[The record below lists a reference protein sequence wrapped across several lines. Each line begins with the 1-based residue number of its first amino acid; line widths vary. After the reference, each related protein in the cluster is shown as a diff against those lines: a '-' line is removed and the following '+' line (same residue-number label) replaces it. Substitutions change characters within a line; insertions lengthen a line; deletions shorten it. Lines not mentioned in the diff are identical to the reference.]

1 MFFPEKI
8 DQSVEMPLHRLSMGA
23 VGSGSWVPGMT
34 DSDDDESDLEE
45 DSKLANRACVTQSGR
60 AVRAFVRLDL

>member
-1 MFFPEKI
+1 M
-8 DQSVEMPLHRLSMGA
+8 
-23 VGSGSWVPGMT
+23 GSWYDT

-60 AVRAFVRLDL
+60 AVGAFVRLHL